1 MSLAARGLLALLVV
15 ACASLTDRPVLA
27 QRQGI
32 NNYNGNGNSNNVRWS
47 PQPSAAALRQNPS
60 NLLYQTSNN
69 LVNKPQQQ
77 QQQQQQQQRN
87 ESPKVVTQDQDSS
100 IEYVEYEYYDDDEE
114 IPGAGAPAAASST
127 STSTT
132 STTTS
137 TTTTT
142 TTTTTTLKPEVR
154 AAKAQSA
161 PVLYD
166 DDDYY
171 YDDEYEDEPQQQVD
185 DDKKSPTVNNN
196 NNKTADGSLLSYK
209 VQKESNETG
218 SVQTSDES
226 SEFIGEVVSVVT
238 TKSVVNGT
246 YSVPEVTESPQ
257 PTSTMT
263 STTKKAT
270 TPATT
275 STTTT
280 TTTTTAA
287 PTSPN
292 TTSKTTTE
300 FSPSS
305 TIQASVQT
313 SRSVSGARFLPYPS
327 IFEFDK
333 PLTKQQQKDKDKQDS
348 NNKNNEAKS
357 EEEEVDEDEKS
368 TADKDEEEDEKKETQ
383 VEKQLDEQKDQPE
396 QQPQQ
401 PTSDS
406 TESIIDKLDRVQ
418 SELSSGFL
426 AHGRFVPRR
435 YQKKPFSTTS
445 LILPPTSTIA
455 PTSSPIPPITI
466 TAITKRPRVQTTI
479 EDVSAFLPKDYPKGN
494 NNGGRFTTATKR
506 PKVQTTIEDVS
517 AFLPKDFPRYGQAST
532 TTTSTT
538 TSTKR
543 PKFQTTLED
552 VEAFLPK
559 DYPKGGYRGS
569 YKRPGSYK
577 TTAAASSNTRTT
589 SSTSTTSTT
598 TSTTEKSTAST
609 SKKVQT
615 TKDDISAFLPPGYK
629 LKPEE
634 ATTEK
639 ASILTEIL
647 LKSKVIGPDNTKIS
661 QTSSVSQS
669 SRVSNGSNSQDTSKA
684 KPPLEDLFVKT
695 AAIDAALLPPGY
707 KPEPKSPNRTNDLI
721 VEKIPLAEILAKSA
735 VDVSAL
741 LPPGYKP
748 DAVKPLKKSEESND
762 AAAAGQVD
770 AESDKPSN
778 SNNSKIVYPRRPG
791 GNHRKSPAA
800 KLTTPPVAVQSTPS
814 IKKGWPTRATTEFT
828 GWPTTSTTPIS
839 IAKLLEVARTATAGD
854 LSAPGGLV
862 PITSEIDSTTT
873 STTTTTTTTTT
884 TMRPTTPGLCDGECE
899 VAGTIRIVENAN
911 WAPEL
916 LDRNTIEW
924 QELAEEIEREMNL
937 VFAKSPVLRKW
948 FRKIRIDSFSPGSV
962 LVDYFVELEDL
973 KERINTQQLKVIF
986 HDSLRTFNFDNP
998 MEVTP
1003 VKAPVKLGKF
1013 VIDPKSTDFV
1023 VIPRIASPKVS
1034 EDENRLIPQWAIAVI
1049 VVGVTGLLFI
1059 IVFGI
1064 IVVNRQ
1070 NGSKLKPALSSIYDD
1085 SMTKNVMSSHHNTP
1099 APTPSSRPP
1108 AAMLAHH
1115 DYQQKHHGGGGHSGH
1130 HSSQHDQHHQHHHQQ
1145 QQQYHHQPQLQ
1156 HEMWSDP
1163 WGHDK
1168 TFESSSHK
1176 ILVDAAYPYER
1187 KYNPYDS
1194 WKSEWNGYY
1203 YPPPATHASGSN
1215 FSRHHPDY
1223 DNHF

>member
-1 MSLAARGLLALLVV
+1 MTRRFLEL
-15 ACASLTDRPVLA
+15 D
-27 QRQGI
+27 
-32 NNYNGNGNSNNVRWS
+32 
-47 PQPSAAALRQNPS
+47 
-60 NLLYQTSNN
+60 
-69 LVNKPQQQ
+69 
-77 QQQQQQQQRN
+77 
-87 ESPKVVTQDQDSS
+87 
-100 IEYVEYEYYDDDEE
+100 
-114 IPGAGAPAAASST
+114 
-127 STSTT
+127 
-132 STTTS
+132 

-327 IFEFDK
+327 I
-333 PLTKQQQKDKDKQDS
+333 
-348 NNKNNEAKS
+348 
-357 EEEEVDEDEKS
+357 
-368 TADKDEEEDEKKETQ
+368 
-383 VEKQLDEQKDQPE
+383 KDQPE

-1108 AAMLAHH
+1108 AAML
-1115 DYQQKHHGGGGHSGH
+1115 
-1130 HSSQHDQHHQHHHQQ
+1130 
-1145 QQQYHHQPQLQ
+1145 